1 MDVEEWLSSATMDTL
16 GSTEEPDL
24 QRTPSHSSIRTD
36 ESEVVC
42 ELLCTVLPLS
52 DTMSELRPP
61 GLKTLKNLE
70 HSLIMSQSFK
80 IAEKETRP
88 SNETRQYRKSFNI
101 GL

>member
-1 MDVEEWLSSATMDTL
+1 MDTL

-36 ESEVVC
+36 ESEVGSD
-42 ELLCTVLPLS
+42 LLCTVLLLS
-52 DTMSELRPP
+52 ETMSELKPP
-61 GLKTLKNLE
+61 EKTSENLD
-70 HSLIMSQSFK
+70 HSLIMSQSFE